1 MPKSIFNYHCLE
13 NSLRRYHGWRKGEAL
28 KMIAVT
34 TGLNSIYAVDTLPI
48 NILRRLGTRFLNSKK
63 FLKDYLIESAMGLR
77 GDVPDIVK
85 ATRPF

>member
-1 MPKSIFNYHCLE
+1 
-13 NSLRRYHGWRKGEAL
+13 
-28 KMIAVT
+28 MIAVT
-34 TGLNSIYAVDTLPI
+34 TGLNSIYAGDTLSI
-48 NILRRLGTRFLNSKK
+48 NILRRLGARFLNSKK